1 VSPFITDI
9 FAAQQACLDA
19 MRSGDGV
26 RSHVA
31 WQRYDEQIRRMPLAD
46 VAPGDL
52 RRLLVGHRALEE
64 AARAARDKL
73 AEQRQTMTRQQDADR
88 AYRSSQAGTV
98 QR

>member
-1 VSPFITDI
+1 MSPSITDI
-9 FAAQQACLDA
+9 FAVQRACLEA
-19 MRSGDGV
+19 MRSGDGE

-46 VAPGDL
+46 LLPADL
-52 RRLLVGHRALEE
+52 RRVLVGHRALEE
-64 AARAARDKL
+64 AASAARDKL